1 MKNFRISLLG
11 QVLIA
16 IAAGILL
23 GQFLPI
29 PLARVFVTFNGLFG
43 NFLNFAIPL
52 IIIGLIIPAIADLG
66 KGAGRLLLIT
76 ALIAYGSTI
85 FSGFFTYFTGE
96 AIFPRLIAGSAQ
108 SASAIDSSAAA
119 TLKPFFTVEMPAP
132 FDIMTALLLSF
143 CIGLGLS
150 AIQGNTLRMAASD
163 LRDIISLLIEKVII
177 PLLPLHIFGIF
188 LNMTL
193 SGQVASIISVFVKI
207 IVVIFVLHILLLL
220 IQFSL
225 AGLVARK
232 NPLRLL
238 KNMLPAYAT
247 ALGTQSSAAT
257 IPVTLAQTLK
267 NGVSKNI
274 ATFVIPLCATI
285 HLSGSTMKITA
296 CAMAI
301 IMMAG
306 MPIHTLDFSGFILML
321 GITMVAAPG
330 VPGGAIMAAL
340 GILESMLGFDETA
353 QALMIAL
360 YIAMDSFGTAC
371 NVTGD
376 GAIAVVV
383 DRINGK
389 SGHLMQRP

>member
-1 MKNFRISLLG
+1 MKKFRVSLLG

-16 IAAGILL
+16 IAAGSLL
-23 GQFLPI
+23 GQFLPVAV
-29 PLARVFVTFNGLFG
+29 ARVFVTFNSLFG

-76 ALIAYGSTI
+76 ALIAYGSTV

-108 SASAIDSSAAA
+108 ATAIDSSGAT

-267 NGVSKNI
+267 NEVSKNI

-301 IMMAG
+301 MMMAG

>member
-1 MKNFRISLLG
+1 MKKFHISLLG

-16 IAAGILL
+16 IAAGVLL

-108 SASAIDSSAAA
+108 SAAAIDSSAAA

-301 IMMAG
+301 MMMAG

>member
-1 MKNFRISLLG
+1 MKKFRISLLW

-16 IAAGILL
+16 IVAGIVL
-23 GQFLPI
+23 GQFLPA
-29 PLARVFVTFNGLFG
+29 PVARLFVTFNGLFG
-43 NFLNFAIPL
+43 NFLNFIIPL

-76 ALIAYGSTI
+76 ALIAYGSTV

-96 AIFPRLIAGSAQ
+96 AIFPRLIAQSAQ
-108 SASAIDSSAAA
+108 TA
-119 TLKPFFTVEMPAP
+119 TVDNPGEMALKPFFTVEMPAP

-150 AIQGNTLRMAASD
+150 AIPGNTLRMAAAD
-163 LRDIISLLIEKVII
+163 LRDIVTLLIEKVII

-188 LNMTL
+188 LNMTI

-207 IVVIFVLHILLLL
+207 IIVIFVLHILLLL

-301 IMMAG
+301 MMMAG

>member
-1 MKNFRISLLG
+1 MKKFRLSLLG

-23 GQFLPI
+23 GQFLPASI
-29 PLARVFVTFNGLFG
+29 ARLFVTFNSLFG
-43 NFLNFAIPL
+43 NFLNFIIPL

-96 AIFPRLIAGSAQ
+96 AVFPRLITDSAQ
-108 SASAIDSSAAA
+108 TAAVIDNPGEMA
-119 TLKPFFTVEMPAP
+119 LKPYFTVEMPAP
-132 FDIMTALLLSF
+132 FDIMTALLLAF

-150 AIQGNTLRMAASD
+150 AIQGNTLRMAAAD
-163 LRDIISLLIEKVII
+163 LRDIITLLIEKVII

-188 LNMTL
+188 LNMTV

-220 IQFSL
+220 IQFAL
-225 AGLVARK
+225 AGLVGGK

-301 IMMAG
+301 MMMAG
-306 MPIHTLDFSGFILML
+306 MPVHTADFAGFILML

-340 GILESMLGFDETA
+340 GVLEGMLGFDETA

-389 SGHLMQRP
+389 SGHLMQRS

>member
-1 MKNFRISLLG
+1 MKKFRISLLG

-150 AIQGNTLRMAASD
+150 AIQGNTLRMAAAD

-301 IMMAG
+301 MMMAG

-330 VPGGAIMAAL
+330 VPGGAIMATL

>member
-1 MKNFRISLLG
+1 MKKFRISLLW

-16 IAAGILL
+16 IVAGIVL
-23 GQFLPI
+23 GQFLPA
-29 PLARVFVTFNGLFG
+29 PVARLFVTHRYHTDS
-43 NFLNFAIPL
+43 
-52 IIIGLIIPAIADLG
+52 LIIPAIADLG

-76 ALIAYGSTI
+76 ALIAYGSTV

-96 AIFPRLIAGSAQ
+96 AIFPRLIAQSAQ
-108 SASAIDSSAAA
+108 TA
-119 TLKPFFTVEMPAP
+119 TVDNPGEMALKPFFTVEMPAP

-150 AIQGNTLRMAASD
+150 AIPGNTLRMAAAD
-163 LRDIISLLIEKVII
+163 LRDIVTLLIEKVII

-188 LNMTL
+188 LNMTI

-207 IVVIFVLHILLLL
+207 IIVIFVLHILLLL

-301 IMMAG
+301 MMMAG
-306 MPIHTLDFSGFILML
+306 IPIHTLDFSGFIFML

-340 GILESMLGFDETA
+340 GVLEGMLGFDETA

-389 SGHLMQRP
+389 SGNLVQRS

>member
-1 MKNFRISLLG
+1 MNKFRISLLG

-108 SASAIDSSAAA
+108 SASAIDSSAAT

-301 IMMAG
+301 MMMAG

>member
-1 MKNFRISLLG
+1 MKKFHISLLG

-23 GQFLPI
+23 GQFLPV
-29 PLARVFVTFNGLFG
+29 PVARVFVTFNGLFG

-76 ALIAYGSTI
+76 ALIAYGSTV

-96 AIFPRLIAGSAQ
+96 AIFPKLIAGSAQ
-108 SASAIDSSAAA
+108 SAAAIDSSAAT

-150 AIQGNTLRMAASD
+150 AIQGNTLRMAAAD

-301 IMMAG
+301 MMMAG
-306 MPIHTLDFSGFILML
+306 MPVHTLDFSGFILML

>member
-1 MKNFRISLLG
+1 MKKFRISLLG

-16 IAAGILL
+16 IVAGIVL

-29 PLARVFVTFNGLFG
+29 PIARLFVTFNGLFG
-43 NFLNFAIPL
+43 NFLNFIIPL

-76 ALIAYGSTI
+76 ALIAYGSTV

-96 AIFPRLIAGSAQ
+96 AVFPRLIAHSTEATT
-108 SASAIDSSAAA
+108 AISNTGA
-119 TLKPFFTVEMPAP
+119 TALKPFFTVEMPAP

-150 AIQGNTLRMAASD
+150 AIQGNTLRMAAAD

-207 IVVIFVLHILLLL
+207 IVVIFILHILLLL

-225 AGLVARK
+225 AGLIGRK

-301 IMMAG
+301 MMMAG

-340 GILESMLGFDETA
+340 GVLEGMLGFDDTA

-389 SGHLMQRP
+389 NGNLMQRS

>member
-1 MKNFRISLLG
+1 MKKFRISLLG

-108 SASAIDSSAAA
+108 SAAAIDSSAAT

-150 AIQGNTLRMAASD
+150 AIQGNTLRMAASA

-301 IMMAG
+301 MMMAG

>member
-1 MKNFRISLLG
+1 MKKFRISLLW

-16 IAAGILL
+16 IAAGIAL
-23 GQFLPI
+23 GQFLPV
-29 PLARVFVTFNGLFG
+29 PVARIFVTFNGLFG
-43 NFLNFAIPL
+43 NFLTFAIPL
-52 IIIGLIIPAIADLG
+52 IIIGLIIPAISDLG
-66 KGAGRLLLIT
+66 KGAGRLLLVT
-76 ALIAYGSTI
+76 AAIAYGSTI
-85 FSGFFTYFTGE
+85 FSGFFTYFSGRAVFPELITE
-96 AIFPRLIAGSAQ
+96 SAHTAAI
-108 SASAIDSSAAA
+108 IDTPGNMA
-119 TLKPFFTVEMPAP
+119 LKPYFTVEMPAP
-132 FDIMTALLLSF
+132 LDIMTALLLSF

-150 AIQGNTLRMAASD
+150 AVKGDTLRMAAAD
-163 LRDIISLLIEKVII
+163 FRDIVSLLITKVII

-188 LNMTL
+188 LNMTV

-207 IVVIFVLHILLLL
+207 IVVIFILHILLLL
-220 IQFSL
+220 VQFVL
-225 AGLVARK
+225 AGIIGRK

-257 IPVTLAQTLK
+257 IPVTLAQTIK

-301 IMMAG
+301 MMMSG
-306 MPIHTLDFSGFILML
+306 MPVNTTDFSGFILML

-340 GILESMLGFDETA
+340 GILEGMLGFDETA

-376 GAIAVVV
+376 GAIAVIV
-383 DRINGK
+383 DRIDGK
-389 SGHLMQRP
+389 KENLMQHS

>member
-1 MKNFRISLLG
+1 MKKFRISLLG

-267 NGVSKNI
+267 NGVSKSI

-301 IMMAG
+301 MMMAG

>member
-1 MKNFRISLLG
+1 MKKFRISLLG

-16 IAAGILL
+16 IVAGIVL

-29 PLARVFVTFNGLFG
+29 PIARLFVTFNGLFG
-43 NFLNFAIPL
+43 NFLNFIIPL

-76 ALIAYGSTI
+76 ALIAYGSTV

-96 AIFPRLIAGSAQ
+96 AVFPRLIAHSTEATTTISNTGAT
-108 SASAIDSSAAA
+108 

-150 AIQGNTLRMAASD
+150 AIQGNTLRMAAAD
-163 LRDIISLLIEKVII
+163 LRDIITLLIEKVII

-207 IVVIFVLHILLLL
+207 IVVIFILHILLLL

-225 AGLVARK
+225 AGLIGRK

-301 IMMAG
+301 MMMAG

-340 GILESMLGFDETA
+340 GVLEGMLGFDDTA

-389 SGHLMQRP
+389 SGHLMQRS

>member
-1 MKNFRISLLG
+1 MKKFRISLLW

-16 IAAGILL
+16 IVAGIVL
-23 GQFLPI
+23 GQFLPA
-29 PLARVFVTFNGLFG
+29 PVARLFVTFNGLFG
-43 NFLNFAIPL
+43 NYLNFIIPL

-76 ALIAYGSTI
+76 ALIAYGSTV

-96 AIFPRLIAGSAQ
+96 AIFPRLIAQSAQ
-108 SASAIDSSAAA
+108 TA
-119 TLKPFFTVEMPAP
+119 TVDNPGEMALKPFFTVEMPAP

-150 AIQGNTLRMAASD
+150 AIPGNTLRMAAAD
-163 LRDIISLLIEKVII
+163 LRDIVTLLIEKVII

-188 LNMTL
+188 LNMTI

-207 IVVIFVLHILLLL
+207 IIVIFVLHILLLL

-301 IMMAG
+301 MMMAG
-306 MPIHTLDFSGFILML
+306 IPIHTLDFSGFIFML

-340 GILESMLGFDETA
+340 GVLEGMLGFDETA

-389 SGHLMQRP
+389 SGNLVQRS